1 MRNSKDL
8 NKSKDI
14 IKELENNNSFE
25 CDFKTID
32 KDNYIIRI
40 KRVVYKCFL
49 CKSKYHISRLSVRQD
64 KRVQNLITPK
74 KFCASCK
81 NKVDKALDLI
91 KDEIPRHLQPY
102 NPN

>member
-32 KDNYIIRI
+32 I
-40 KRVVYKCFL
+40 
-49 CKSKYHISRLSVRQD
+49 
-64 KRVQNLITPK
+64 
-74 KFCASCK
+74 
-81 NKVDKALDLI
+81 
-91 KDEIPRHLQPY
+91 
-102 NPN
+102 